1 MGKSSH
7 AILLTLLLHQ
17 VSAFGINCQGTF
29 NGQGHDIDD
38 YLKLVSQL
46 DDNGLWGPGE
56 QIMCNAAQT
65 GCLFTQKTNA
75 LVTGYDVKIL
85 LPQLRDH
92 GCNNHGSIPL
102 GYPAVNDVNQGELT
116 SNAVDPGNAKC
127 VYGICPPK
135 KHLDPPSQDP
145 PAPPP
150 SPTPETLETGPRPAD
165 PVCAWAG
172 HCVGAP
178 CKDYNDC
185 SDSLVCRAGVCAT
198 A

>member
-29 NGQGHDIDD
+29 NGKGHDIDD

-102 GYPAVNDVNQGELT
+102 GYPAVND
-116 SNAVDPGNAKC
+116 
-127 VYGICPPK
+127 